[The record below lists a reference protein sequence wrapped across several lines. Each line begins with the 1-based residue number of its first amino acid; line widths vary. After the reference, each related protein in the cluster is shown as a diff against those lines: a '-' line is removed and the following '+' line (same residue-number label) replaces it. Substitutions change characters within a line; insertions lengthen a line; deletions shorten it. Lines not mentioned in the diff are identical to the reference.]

1 MYKPLKEMTY
11 QKNKPVIVLTN
22 VAKINPKEA
31 TLQHSAFQSLLSI
44 LNTGCVP
51 WFYTLWY
58 KRGLNLFSAV
68 EKYFLQ
74 S

>member
-31 TLQHSAFQSLLSI
+31 TPQHLAFQLLD
-44 LNTGCVP
+44 
-51 WFYTLWY
+51 FQ
-58 KRGLNLFSAV
+58 F
-68 EKYFLQ
+68 
-74 S
+74 